1 MKTKTLTDLEIAK
14 NIRKSTF
21 SRCQPKNLIRLESEV
36 INGIR
41 YLTFSVNQAE
51 KTHPYPMLTMLADFL
66 GLSNRKE
73 TFANSHFMEHWYAVR
88 NYAIKQL
95 ELDKRIPV
103 CISGHG
109 IAGAIA
115 IIAGYDLMRLH
126 QYNILKVVTFG
137 APRSL
142 NKMKT
147 NDHFL
152 YLLHVVSTNYVLPND
167 KLPKMFRF
175 TRYYNIKPNK
185 VVLKDKCLSA
195 VEYDD
200 YSSIDSY
207 IKCLAVETK

>member
-1 MKTKTLTDLEIAK
+1 MKTKTITNLEIAK
-14 NIRKSTF
+14 NIRKITF
-21 SRCQPKNLIRLESEV
+21 STDRPDGLIRLASEV
-36 INGIR
+36 REGVR
-41 YLTFSVNQAE
+41 YLTFSVNPE
-51 KTHPYPMLTMLADFL
+51 KEIQPYTMLTMVSELL

-73 TFANSHFMEHWYAVR
+73 TFANAHFMGYWEAVR
-88 NYAIKQL
+88 NYAIKQI
-95 ELDKRIPV
+95 ELDKRIPI

-115 IIAGYDLMRLH
+115 IIAGYDLTRMH

-142 NKMKT
+142 NKKKI

-152 YLLHVVSTNYVLPND
+152 YLLHKVSTNYVLPND

-175 TRYYNIKPNK
+175 SKYDNIKQNRLI
-185 VVLKDKCLSA
+185 LKDRCLSG
-195 VEYDD
+195 VCYDD

-207 IKCLAVETK
+207 IKCLAVEAK